1 MTKFISETLLPTKLG
16 DFRVRAYRDGASGSE
31 SLALIVGNVA
41 LLENVPARIHDQCL
55 TSEVFG
61 SLKCDCRDQLIESM
75 KRIQDNNL
83 GVIIYLQ
90 QEGRGIGLANKISA
104 YKLQESGYDT
114 VDANR
119 MLGFPDDCREYKVA
133 AFILKDL
140 KVKSINLMTNNPR
153 KISELQKEGINVSAR
168 LPIVT
173 VQNIHSSSYLE
184 TKVKR
189 MGHIIEEDEAIDEG
203 R

>member
-1 MTKFISETLLPTKLG
+1 MKKNSFISETLLPTKFG
-16 DFRVRAYRDGASGSE
+16 DFR
-31 SLALIVGNVA
+31 
-41 LLENVPARIHDQCL
+41 
-55 TSEVFG
+55 
-61 SLKCDCRDQLIESM
+61 
-75 KRIQDNNL
+75 
-83 GVIIYLQ
+83 
-90 QEGRGIGLANKISA
+90 GRGIGLANKISA
-104 YKLQESGYDT
+104 YKLQESGHDT

-119 MLGFPDDCREYKVA
+119 LLGFPDDCREYKIA

-153 KISELQKEGINVSAR
+153 KISELKKEGISVTAR

-189 MGHIIEEDEAIDEG
+189 MGHIIEEGEAIDED

>member
-1 MTKFISETLLPTKLG
+1 MKKNSFISETLLPTKFG
-16 DFRVRAYRDGASGSE
+16 DFRVRAYRDNETQAE
-31 SLALIVGNVA
+31 SLALIVGDVS
-41 LLENVPARIHDQCL
+41 LLEDVTTRVHDQCL

-61 SLKCDCRDQLIESM
+61 SLKCDCSDQLVKSM
-75 KRIQDNNL
+75 KHIQTSNL
-83 GVIIYLQ
+83 GILIYLQ

-104 YKLQESGYDT
+104 YKLQESGHDT

-119 MLGFPDDCREYKVA
+119 LLGFPDDCREYKMA

-153 KISELQKEGINVSAR
+153 KISELKKEGINVSGR

-189 MGHIIEEDEAIDEG
+189 MGHIIDES

>member
-1 MTKFISETLLPTKLG
+1 MKNIFISETLLPTKFG
-16 DFRVRAYRDGASGSE
+16 DFRVRAYRDTETQVE
-31 SLALIVGNVA
+31 SLALIVGDVS
-41 LLENVPARIHDQCL
+41 LLENVTTRVHDQCL

-61 SLKCDCRDQLIESM
+61 SLKCDCYDQLAESM
-75 KRIQDNNL
+75 KHIQTNSL
-83 GVIIYLQ
+83 GIIIYLQ

-104 YKLQESGYDT
+104 YKLQEDGYDT

-119 MLGFPDDCREYKVA
+119 LLGFPDDCREYKMA

-153 KISELQKEGINVSAR
+153 KISELQKEGINISAR

-189 MGHIIEEDEAIDEG
+189 MGHIIE
-203 R
+203 